1 MSEKFEF
8 NKPAPLFTIVEQ
20 VQQLNGKVPFVE
32 EPRGGRI
39 YKLDLPKANGVT
51 VQAKLAEKAKQE
63 DTKVQDTYAAA
74 LQYTRTCGCRFTY
87 TELAKH
93 LGVSFDTAKKLLQ
106 KLSMGRHVI
115 KDGVMG
121 TNGAKDAFRGKKA

>member
-1 MSEKFEF
+1 MKL
-8 NKPAPLFTIVEQ
+8 APLFTIVEQ
-20 VQQLNGKVPFVE
+20 VRQLNGEVPFIE

-39 YKLDLPKANGVT
+39 YKLDTPKAGGAT
-51 VQAKLAEKAKQE
+51 VQAKLVEKAKQE

-74 LQYTRTCGCRFTY
+74 LQYTRTCNCRFTY

-93 LGVSFDTAKKLLQ
+93 LGVSFSTAKKLLQ

-121 TNGAKDAFRGKKA
+121 TNGAKDAFKGKKA

>member
-1 MSEKFEF
+1 MKL
-8 NKPAPLFTIVEQ
+8 APLFTIVEQ
-20 VQQLNGKVPFVE
+20 VRQLNGEVPFIE

-39 YKLDLPKANGVT
+39 YKLDVPKAGGVT

-63 DTKVQDTYAAA
+63 DTKVQDTKVQDTYAAA

-121 TNGAKDAFRGKKA
+121 TNGAKDAFKGKKA

>member
-1 MSEKFEF
+1 MKL
-8 NKPAPLFTIVEQ
+8 APLFTIVEQ
-20 VQQLNGKVPFVE
+20 VRQLNGEVPFIE

-39 YKLDLPKANGVT
+39 YKLDVPKAGGVA
-51 VQAKLAEKAKQE
+51 VQVKLTEKVKQE

-74 LQYTRTCGCRFTY
+74 LEYTRTCNCRFTY

-121 TNGAKDAFRGKKA
+121 TNGAKDAFKGKKA

>member
-1 MSEKFEF
+1 MKL
-8 NKPAPLFTIVEQ
+8 APLFTIIEQ
-20 VQQLNGKVPFVE
+20 VRHLNGEVPVVE

-39 YKLDLPKANGVT
+39 YKLDLPKAGGAT
-51 VQAKLAEKAKQE
+51 VQAKLVEKVKQE

-74 LQYTRTCGCRFTY
+74 LQYARTCNCRFTY

-121 TNGAKDAFRGKKA
+121 INGAKDAFRGKKA

>member
-1 MSEKFEF
+1 MKL
-8 NKPAPLFTIVEQ
+8 APLFTIVEQ

-39 YKLDLPKANGVT
+39 YKLDLPKAKGAT

-74 LQYTRTCGCRFTY
+74 LQYTRTCSCRFTY

-121 TNGAKDAFRGKKA
+121 TNGAKDAFRGKRA